1 MCSNPVANIPTWFV
15 FIEFEYNHHDDCGAI
30 SIAETF
36 SCLISGEMGH
46 SSSHKS
52 ERGFMFIV
60 FISINMMV
68 VLFFTPIKKEI
79 PVHTVV

>member
-36 SCLISGEMGH
+36 RCLISGEMGH

-60 FISINMMV
+60 FISINNDGSFV
-68 VLFFTPIKKEI
+68 FYPYKEGN
-79 PVHTVV
+79 TST